1 MSPLVT
7 PATARS
13 PEAVMEDWGTSML
26 TERSK
31 QPSIGAEMV
40 VVRWREGMKD
50 CTPNLIGRQDT
61 RSQAAGNP
69 LGALGLRCRLEC
81 LASGTCRAGAGPRDR
96 ATWLRVC

>member
-13 PEAVMEDWGTSML
+13 PEAVMEDWWTSML

-31 QPSIGAEMV
+31 HRSMGAEMV

-61 RSQAAGNP
+61 RSQAA
-69 LGALGLRCRLEC
+69 LSLGLRCRLEC
-81 LASGTCRAGAGPRDR
+81 LASGRCRAGAGPRDR
-96 ATWLRVC
+96 AAWLRVRPR